1 MGDCFLTPSWGGG
14 NGFVEPRKW
23 IAGGAR
29 TVSRNCG
36 SFVPGHEVAASTKF
50 RNQARAV
57 AQAIVQVNHFA
68 DCENAL

>member
-1 MGDCFLTPSWGGG
+1 MGFPTPSWGGE

-23 IAGGAR
+23 IAGGQEQFHGIAGLLFR
-29 TVSRNCG
+29 DMRSR
-36 SFVPGHEVAASTKF
+36 ASTKF

-57 AQAIVQVNHFA
+57 AQAIVLQTRHFA

>member
-1 MGDCFLTPSWGGG
+1 MVSSSPE
-14 NGFVEPRKW
+14 NGLWVGQEQFHR
-23 IAGGAR
+23 IAGLLFR
-29 TVSRNCG
+29 DMRSR
-36 SFVPGHEVAASTKF
+36 ASTKF